1 MAEPW
6 TTVEWAPWPARPN
19 DPAAL
24 CRGRSSAELTA
35 CRAGMAQT
43 TAHDHT
49 STEARGMPGGGA
61 RAARGG
67 SPSERHAG
75 HPLWAALTQTSAS
88 DTRGEG
94 DREASATHACAVS
107 SQLGEASPPP
117 ALPRTPLRTG
127 A

>member
-1 MAEPW
+1 
-6 TTVEWAPWPARPN
+6 
-19 DPAAL
+19 
-24 CRGRSSAELTA
+24 
-35 CRAGMAQT
+35 MAQMT
-43 TAHDHT
+43 PRMCKARNGVAHGHR

-67 SPSERHAG
+67 SPSERRAG

-88 DTRGEG
+88 DTLGEG

-117 ALPRTPLRTG
+117 ALPRTPLRMG